1 MERNKVHNQRC
12 VAEFAVEINNGVV
25 NRIGISSIPKPKTNF
40 KGGSVKWFD
49 DRKLIRGGD
58 VVY

>member
-1 MERNKVHNQRC
+1 MRQNEMHDQRC
-12 VAEFAVEINNGVV
+12 VVEFAVEVKDGVV

-40 KGGSVKWFD
+40 KGGSTKWFD

-58 VVY
+58 VAY

>member
-1 MERNKVHNQRC
+1 MHNQRC
-12 VAEFAVEINNGVV
+12 VVEFAVEVKDGVV

-40 KGGSVKWFD
+40 KGGSTKWFD

-58 VVY
+58 VAY

>member
-1 MERNKVHNQRC
+1 MRQNEMHNQRC
-12 VAEFAVEINNGVV
+12 VVEFAVEVKDGVV

-40 KGGSVKWFD
+40 KGGSTKWFD

>member
-1 MERNKVHNQRC
+1 MRQNEMHNQRC
-12 VAEFAVEINNGVV
+12 VVEFDVEVKDGVV

-40 KGGSVKWFD
+40 KGGSTKWFD

-58 VVY
+58 VAY